1 MVLVVLVSVVPISAI
16 VVLVMLMMLIVLKV
30 LSMVSVVS
38 KGHPM
43 SNGGGMHKSTTMMTA
58 VVRLASKETSN
69 KGSSADSQSSGRK
82 SAHWHAVAG
91 RGRWVVSSIGGCWW
105 VSAIRRMS
113 SGVSGCCWRRVCSI
127 GAGWVGGVR
136 RRCAIG
142 GSSIRSTVWWRCAV
156 RRGGSAIGRRSS
168 TIGGR
173 SSAIG
178 SRSGSI
184 GTGGWGSMSIGVMGC
199 SARHTG
205 HAGHT
210 GDMRHMGEALVGC
223 CRGS

>member
-1 MVLVVLVSVVPISAI
+1 MVSMVPISTI
-16 VVLVMLMMLIVLKV
+16 VVLVMLMMLIMFKV

-38 KGHPM
+38 SMMSKGYDM
-43 SNGGGMHKSTTMMTA
+43 SNGGGMHISTMMTA

-69 KGSSADSQSSGRK
+69 KGSSADSQSSGGK
-82 SAHWHAVAG
+82 SAHWHTVAG
-91 RGRWVVSSIGGCWW
+91 RGRWVVSSICGCWW

-113 SGVSGCCWRRVCSI
+113 SRVSGCCRRRVRPI
-127 GAGWVGGVR
+127 RTGWVGGVR
-136 RRCAIG
+136 RRCTI
-142 GSSIRSTVWWRCAV
+142 GSSTIRSTVWWWWCTV

-173 SSAIG
+173 SAVG
-178 SRSGSI
+178 SGSI

-199 SARHTG
+199 SAMHTRHTG
-205 HAGHT
+205 HT
-210 GDMRHMGEALVGC
+210 GNMRHMGEALVGC